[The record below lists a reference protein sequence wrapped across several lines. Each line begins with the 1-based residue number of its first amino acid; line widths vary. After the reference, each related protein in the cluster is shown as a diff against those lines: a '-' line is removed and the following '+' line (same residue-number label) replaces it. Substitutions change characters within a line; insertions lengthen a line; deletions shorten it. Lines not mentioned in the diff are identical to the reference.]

1 MQTYHEDPM
10 EFCINRIREVRKNV
24 DLEQEYSEFYK
35 QLENDLQDYM
45 CSLLDQVM
53 SHLPTY
59 NLEHTW

>member
-1 MQTYHEDPM
+1 M